1 MEYKIQFLLA
11 IRHTHT
17 PHKCKIEHKGR
28 YQLTLRGSMVPVP
41 TEDDRGRKGQ
51 GSDVL
56 DANLK
61 LDSEDSA
68 GCPEQTGRE
77 VPKAGKPSVR
87 KARGPQRPTTVPL

>member
-1 MEYKIQFLLA
+1 MSVA
-11 IRHTHT
+11 I
-17 PHKCKIEHKGR
+17 E
-28 YQLTLRGSMVPVP
+28 
-41 TEDDRGRKGQ
+41 EDQEKKGQ

-77 VPKAGKPSVR
+77 VPKAGKPSVW
-87 KARGPQRPTTVPL
+87 KATGRPTTVPL